1 MKVFFNIGLFVS
13 LGILLTGV
21 VRLSFIRGG
30 YYKSLARDNKVY
42 ETVIPA
48 ARGEIVDR
56 KGRVIAKSVYQYFKK
71 VNDTKVFEGS
81 GVFEGNKFEGKDLA
95 FDLKRQYLY
104 GEALGLVTGYVGKPK
119 ESEVGSAG
127 VCGQKNDKNDLL
139 GRTGVEEYF
148 NCKLGG
154 VDGQRL
160 VEVDALGNYVRELGR
175 KEPVA
180 GENIKLSIDA
190 YWQDRA
196 YKLLDGK
203 KGVVIVSEP
212 KTGKIIVLASSPS
225 IDPNAFSFSQDNQK
239 ITGYIE
245 DNQGLPML
253 NRTIAA
259 KYHSG
264 SVFKPVMAAAGL
276 EERVIDKNSLIED
289 TGIIKIGEYSYSNW
303 LWTKRGGTDGMVDIV
318 KALQRSNDIYF
329 YRLGERL
336 GVDRIKTWA
345 LNFGYGTKTG
355 VELPSEIAGLVPD
368 DKWKQETKGERWF
381 LGNTYH
387 LSIGQGDLAVTPLQV
402 NQMTNVVANRGIKC
416 QPTLLN
422 DGKSSCKKV
431 GASGDTIVTIIEGMR
446 RACQTGGT
454 AYPLFNFKTNIACK
468 TGTAEVGDGS
478 KDTHAWLTAFA
489 PIDDPEIS
497 ITVMIERGGEGSDV
511 AAPIVGDFL
520 KEYFNEPETIVVKP
534 LHPTGTSP

>member
-1 MKVFFNIGLFVS
+1 MKIVFNIALFLS
-13 LGILLTGV
+13 LGILMTGV
-21 VRLSFIRGG
+21 IRLSVIRGA

-42 ETVIPA
+42 ETIIPA
-48 ARGEIVDR
+48 ARGEIIDR
-56 KGRVIAKSVYQYFKK
+56 KGRVVAKSVYQYFKK
-71 VNDTKVFEGS
+71 VNETKVFEGS
-81 GVFEGNKFEGKDLA
+81 GEFVGNKFEGKDLA
-95 FDLKRQYLY
+95 FDLKRQYMY
-104 GEALGLVTGYVGKPK
+104 GESLGLVTGYVGKPK
-119 ESEVGSAG
+119 ESEINSAG
-127 VCGQKNDKNDLL
+127 VCGQKIDKNDLL

-154 VDGQRL
+154 TDGQRL

-180 GENIKLSIDA
+180 GESIKLSIDA
-190 YWQDRA
+190 YWQDKA

-203 KGVVIVSEP
+203 RGVVIVTEP
-212 KTGKIIVLASSPS
+212 KTGKVIVLASSPS
-225 IDPNAFSFSQDNQK
+225 IDSNAFSYIQDNQK
-239 ITGYIE
+239 INSYLE
-245 DNQGLPML
+245 DNEGLPML
-253 NRTIAA
+253 NRTVAA

-264 SVFKPVMAAAGL
+264 SVFKPVVAAAGL
-276 EERVIDKNSLIED
+276 EEGVIDKNTLIED
-289 TGIIKIGEYSYSNW
+289 TGVIKIGDYSFNNW

-329 YRLGERL
+329 YRLGEKL
-336 GVDRIKTWA
+336 GVDRIKNWA
-345 LNFGYGTKTG
+345 VNFGYGNKTG
-355 VELPSEIAGLVPD
+355 IELPNEIAGLVPD

-402 NQMTNVVANRGIKC
+402 NQMTNVVANKGVKC
-416 QPTLLN
+416 QLTILN
-422 DGKSSCKKV
+422 DKLSVCKKV
-431 GASGDTIVTIIEGMR
+431 GTSTETIRTIIEGMR
-446 RACQTGGT
+446 RACQLGGT
-454 AYPLFNFKTNIACK
+454 AYPLFNFKTKIACK

-497 ITVMIERGGEGSDV
+497 ITVMIERGGEGSDM

-520 KEYFNEPETIVVKP
+520 KEYFNEPNTLVPRITTVK
-534 LHPTGTSP
+534 